1 MRWRCLHI
9 TSRHTTFLDAMSWER
24 TAAAIWRISLIVAKL
39 KYHVLVLRKGVHY
52 QRGLLMYNREA
63 FHDESGGMQRLV

>member
-1 MRWRCLHI
+1 
-9 TSRHTTFLDAMSWER
+9 MSWER